1 MEIAGG
7 KGKFSSCFSVLKI
20 LGFGLN
26 LRILF
31 YYFSYIG
38 LNLVGVRMIFS
49 IELP

>member
-20 LGFGLN
+20 FGLN

-38 LNLVGVRMIFS
+38 LNLVGDRMIFS